1 MTCSNCTARQI
12 LLEDAIKRASLK
24 DVAVQVIKG
33 AAEISGIKEKTG
45 DIDLSKTKLS
55 ARKLNKA
62 KTTPAKPVIIDADK
76 AQE

>member
-12 LLEDAIKRASLK
+12 LLDDAIKRASLK

-45 DIDLSKTKLS
+45 AAELSNQKKKR
-55 ARKLNKA
+55 AQ
-62 KTTPAKPVIIDADK
+62 TTPATKPVINVDDK
-76 AQE
+76 SQE